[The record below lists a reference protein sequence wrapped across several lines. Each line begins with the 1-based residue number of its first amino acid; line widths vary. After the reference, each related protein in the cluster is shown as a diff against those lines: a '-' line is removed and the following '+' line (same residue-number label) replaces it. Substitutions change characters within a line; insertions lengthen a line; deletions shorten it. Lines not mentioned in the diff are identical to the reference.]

1 MRKYLPAFLII
12 FSLIFVVSINESL
25 AQLENQPNPALPAWI
40 KNNFKWYSEGAIT
53 EDEILNSIK
62 YLTENNIIQLEPK
75 DPTTQFLHHMRQNP
89 QFMNDWMS
97 SMMTDEDL
105 RQQMMM
111 NWNQHMMW
119 NPQHM
124 QGWMGP
130 MMDDHALRQQMYESM
145 LTHQPF
151 MQGMMGNPDFQ
162 NRWMGHGMMGGG
174 MMGGHMMGNYAT
186 QTQEI
191 PTGNATQRVID
202 VSLEEVEFWAE
213 VESEE
218 GEEDIAFVELH
229 RWEPNLIIVNQGD
242 EVTLNISNPRKHA
255 HTFSIPDFG
264 VNTEILESREGK
276 QTITFV
282 ADKPGVFTFY
292 CGLPYNADRGYCD
305 PDHSMMTG
313 TLIVLEKK

>member
-1 MRKYLPAFLII
+1 MKKFLSVFFVIFSII
-12 FSLIFVVSINESL
+12 FTISVNQSF
-25 AQLENQPNPALPAWI
+25 AQTENTPNPALPAWI
-40 KNNFKWYSEGAIT
+40 KNNFKWFAEGEIT

-62 YLTENNIIQLEPK
+62 YLTENNVIKLEPK
-75 DPTTQFLHHMRQNP
+75 DPSTQFFHHMKQNP
-89 QFMNDWMS
+89 SFMNDWMTT
-97 SMMTDEDL
+97 MMDDPDL
-105 RQQMMM
+105 RNQMMM

-119 NPQHM
+119 NPQHV
-124 QGWMGP
+124 QGWMNP
-130 MMDDHALRQQMYESM
+130 MMDDHVLRQQMYESM
-145 LTHQPF
+145 FSHQPF
-151 MQGMMGNPDFQ
+151 MQGMMDNPDFQ
-162 NRWMGHGMMGGG
+162 NNWKGHDMMGQG
-174 MMGGHMMGNYAT
+174 MMGGHMMSNYAT

-191 PTGNATQRVID
+191 PTGNATQRIFD
-202 VSLEEVEFWAE
+202 ISLEEVEFWAE

-218 GEEDIAFVELH
+218 GEEEIAFVELH

-276 QTITFV
+276 QTVTFV
-282 ADKPGVFTFY
+282 ADTAGVFTFY

-313 TLIVLEKK
+313 TLIVLE

>member
-1 MRKYLPAFLII
+1 MVLRFLFVFLII
-12 FSLIFVVSINESL
+12 FSLTTIFSVNPIF
-25 AQLENQPNPALPAWI
+25 AQTENNPNPALPAWI
-40 KNNFKWYSEGAIT
+40 KNNFKWYAEGAIT

-62 YLTENNIIQLEPK
+62 FLTENNIIQLEPK
-75 DPTTQFLHHMRQNP
+75 DPTTQFFHHMRQNP
-89 QFMNDWMS
+89 SFMNDWMAE
-97 SMMTDEDL
+97 MMADPDL
-105 RQQMMM
+105 RNQMMM

-130 MMDDHALRQQMYESM
+130 LMDDQVLRQQMYESM
-145 LTHQPF
+145 LSHQPF
-151 MQGMMGNPDFQ
+151 MQGMMKNPDFQ
-162 NRWMGHGMMGGG
+162 NRWMGQGMMGGN

-186 QTQEI
+186 QTQSI
-191 PTGNATQRVID
+191 PTGNATQRIFD

-218 GEEDIAFVELH
+218 GKEEIAFVELH

-255 HTFSIPDFG
+255 HTFSLPEFG

-276 QTITFV
+276 QTVTFV
-282 ADKPGVFTFY
+282 ADTAGVFTFY
-292 CGLPYNADRGYCD
+292 CGLPYNAERGYCD

-313 TLIVLEKK
+313 TLIVLE